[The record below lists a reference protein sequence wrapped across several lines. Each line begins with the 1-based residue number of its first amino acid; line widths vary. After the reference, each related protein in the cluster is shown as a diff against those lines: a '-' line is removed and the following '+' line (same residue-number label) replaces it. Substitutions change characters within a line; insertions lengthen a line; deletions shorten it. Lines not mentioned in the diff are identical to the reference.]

1 MNRTETLHDHGARVQ
16 RAIAHMAANLDR
28 DLDLETLSAVAC
40 FSPHHFHR
48 IYRAVTG
55 ETTAETVRR
64 LRLNRAAAS
73 LIQGTDPIAAVARRA
88 GYGSVEAFTRA
99 FAGMYGITP
108 GAYRRRGRLI
118 DPVPT
123 TRTDE
128 DETMYDVTIDATPAM
143 RLAGLDHRGP
153 YTAIGAA
160 FDRLS
165 AWAGPRRLVGPETRF
180 LGLYFDDPE
189 TVPADRLRSVAAMTV
204 GPEVMADGDVRIL
217 TLDAGPFARIVHKG
231 PYAELEGAY
240 RWLYRDWLP
249 SSGREPADAPCFEEY
264 LNDCRALPPAEW
276 LTAIHLPLRAAEGR
290 RVA

>member
-128 DETMYDVTIDATPAM
+128 DRTMYDVTIDATPAL

-153 YTAIGAA
+153 YTAIGAT

-165 AWAGPRRLVGPETRF
+165 AWAGPRRLIGPGTRF
-180 LGLYFDDPE
+180 LGLYLDDPE
-189 TVPADRLRSVAAMTV
+189 TVPAERLRSVAAMTV
-204 GPEVMADGDVRIL
+204 GPEVAADGEVRIL

-276 LTAIHLPLRAAEGR
+276 LTAIHLPLKAAEGR